1 MTETSIVVEFLSTTR
16 LGEKWQMTI
25 PKEYR
30 AELGLKPGASI
41 SVLRV
46 GRRLILM
53 PEQTRFE
60 RLCDR
65 IASTLTG
72 AGITESD
79 LQETLPE
86 ARRRVMAR
94 RYPRLLDA
102 PDSKGK
108 AKRR

>member
-1 MTETSIVVEFLSTTR
+1 MNETSTVVEFLSTTR
-16 LGEKWQMTI
+16 MGEKGQMTV

-30 AELGLKPGASI
+30 SELGLKPGAPI

-46 GRRLILM
+46 GRGLILM

-60 RLCDR
+60 HLCDR
-65 IASTLTG
+65 IASTLEG
-72 AGITESD
+72 AGITEGD

-86 ARRRVMAR
+86 ARRRVVAR
-94 RYPRLLDA
+94 RYPQLLDA
-102 PDSKGK
+102 PATKGK

>member
-1 MTETSIVVEFLSTTR
+1 MLLHLRRRGVIMTETGIVVEFLSTTR
-16 LGEKWQMTI
+16 MGAKGQMTV

-30 AELGLKPGASI
+30 AELGLKPGALI

-46 GRRLILM
+46 GRGLILM

-65 IASTLTG
+65 IAATLVG

-79 LQETLPE
+79 LQATLPE
-86 ARRRVMAR
+86 ARRRVVA
-94 RYPRLLDA
+94 
-102 PDSKGK
+102 
-108 AKRR
+108 

>member
-1 MTETSIVVEFLSTTR
+1 MTETSAVVEFLSTTR
-16 LGEKWQMTI
+16 MGEKGQMTV

-30 AELGLKPGASI
+30 SELGLKPGAPI

-46 GRRLILM
+46 GRGLILM

-60 RLCDR
+60 LLCNQ
-65 IASTLTG
+65 IASTLEG
-72 AGITESD
+72 VGITESD

-86 ARRRVMAR
+86 ARRRVVAR
-94 RYPRLLDA
+94 RYPQLLDA
-102 PDSKGK
+102 PSTKEK